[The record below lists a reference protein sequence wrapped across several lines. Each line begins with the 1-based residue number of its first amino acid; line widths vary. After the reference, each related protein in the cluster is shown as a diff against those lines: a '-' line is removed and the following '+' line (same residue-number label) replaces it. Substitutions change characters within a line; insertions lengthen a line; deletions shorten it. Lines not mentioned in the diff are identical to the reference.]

1 MRILAATVGEWAALV
16 IAIFWAILVVALSA
30 LTMNFLRVVTSMKM
44 LVDGITAETVPL
56 LDEMGTT
63 VRSVNREIDRVD
75 GVLAGVQRITE
86 NAATVS
92 ETIKTAVSNPL
103 VKAIAFMAGVRRAT
117 DKMREK

>member
-1 MRILAATVGEWAALV
+1 MIATSVGEWAALI
-16 IAIFWAILVVALSA
+16 IAIFWALLVIALAA
-30 LTMNFLRVVTSMKM
+30 LTMNFLRVVSSMKT
-44 LVDGITAETVPL
+44 LVDGITAETIPL
-56 LDEMGTT
+56 LDEVGTT

-103 VKAIAFMAGVRRAT
+103 VKAIAFMAGVRRASK
-117 DKMREK
+117 KMRDKQ